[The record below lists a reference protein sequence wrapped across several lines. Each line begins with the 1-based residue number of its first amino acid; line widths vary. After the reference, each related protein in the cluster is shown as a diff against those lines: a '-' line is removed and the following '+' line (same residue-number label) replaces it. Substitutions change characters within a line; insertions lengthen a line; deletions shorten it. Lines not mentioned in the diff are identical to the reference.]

1 MRTASIL
8 IGLEMVGVTMESTHQ
23 NVTMITGTVVEI
35 TLQPH
40 IAANVN
46 AKIQNIRVI
55 YQRVLSIDKKEWI
68 WKITPF
74 VHICLYAVTLFLYE
88 NKMV

>member
-1 MRTASIL
+1 MQFLKMQNNHLISFQIIQKKICLKTASIL

-23 NVTMITGTVVEI
+23 NVTMITGTVVEMMF
-35 TLQPH
+35 QPH

-55 YQRVLSIDKKEWI
+55 Y
-68 WKITPF
+68 
-74 VHICLYAVTLFLYE
+74 
-88 NKMV
+88 